1 MGSSILWKRF
11 ELFLGKNVIVWS
23 PCFAALTNILGRMEF
38 MTYEKILLCYKTARL
53 VDLQCIG
60 DFCIMYGTIHLFF
73 FLDVVAIVWIFF
85 ALTFFFLC
93 FKFSCL
99 FRPDMQVFFRVLV
112 IRWLISQSHNILN
125 GCHSVWMVS
134 EST

>member
-1 MGSSILWKRF
+1 
-11 ELFLGKNVIVWS
+11 
-23 PCFAALTNILGRMEF
+23 

-85 ALTFFFLC
+85 ALTFFF
-93 FKFSCL
+93 SL
-99 FRPDMQVFFRVLV
+99 FQVFLPFPPGYASFLLSSGDPVA
-112 IRWLISQSHNILN
+112 N
-125 GCHSVWMVS
+125 
-134 EST
+134 